1 MGLKEVVAAAILGF
15 LAVAVA
21 GWLVSFLRNPYR
33 SLGRG
38 KATGAAGG
46 VLQELDRLL
55 ARPSVEH
62 KIEVEQKIQKR
73 DDDVGG
79 E

>member
-1 MGLKEVVAAAILGF
+1 MTLNTVVAAAIVLF
-15 LAVAVA
+15 LFSFIAY
-21 GWLVSFLRNPYR
+21 WLVSFLRNPYR

-38 KATGAAGG
+38 KATGAVGG
-46 VLQELDRLL
+46 ALQELDRLL

-73 DDDVGG
+73 DDDIGG